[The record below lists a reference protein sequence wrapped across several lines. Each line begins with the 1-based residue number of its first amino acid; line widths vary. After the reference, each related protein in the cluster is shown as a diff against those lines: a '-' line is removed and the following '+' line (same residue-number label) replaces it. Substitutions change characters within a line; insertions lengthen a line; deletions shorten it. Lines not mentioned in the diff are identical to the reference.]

1 MLLLIILLPVAL
13 AAFCAMQKDDF
24 RRWQIAV
31 MLLMQAAATALC
43 AAVFCTG
50 RTYATAPLTFARG
63 IFFSLQSD
71 AFGSFFALLTAICWL
86 FTILYASVYMKH
98 EHREP
103 RFYCFLFLTEA
114 SVLGAAFAGDM
125 MTLYLFYEL
134 TTVCSTPLV
143 LHSLTGKAL
152 MGATKYLYYS
162 IAGAFIALFGIAVLY
177 QQGVSM
183 FFVRGGTAAGVS
195 AMTLV
200 AAFCVILGFCAKAG
214 LFPMHNWLP
223 YAHPVA
229 PAPAHALLSGI
240 ITKVGV
246 VGSVR
251 LIYFMLGADR
261 LRGTCEQTAL
271 IALALLTVFMG
282 SFMGVTEDGLKKR
295 LAYSSISNLSYVLL
309 GVFMMTPLGLVG
321 ALLQIFFHAL
331 AKIGIFQC
339 AGAIIFL
346 TETDTISGFPG
357 LGKRI
362 PLTML
367 CFTGLSLSLVGIPPF
382 GGFYSKWYLAL
393 AGLDGMTGLL
403 RYTIPAVLLISALLT
418 GIYLFWPITC
428 TFFPGR
434 DHPAAKRVH
443 EPWRMMLSLVSF
455 TALCLIL
462 GALHPAVVTVM
473 ERITGTIL

>member
-13 AAFCAMQKDDF
+13 SVFCACQKDDF
-24 RRWQIAV
+24 SAAPVGV
-31 MLLMQAAATALC
+31 MLFIQGIITALC
-43 AAVFCTG
+43 AVVFCSG
-50 RTYATAPLTFARG
+50 NPYATTPLYFAQG
-63 IFFSLQSD
+63 LSFSLQSD
-71 AFGSFFALLTAICWL
+71 NFGSFFSLLTAICWL
-86 FTILYASVYMKH
+86 FTILYASIYMKH

-114 SVLGAAFAGDM
+114 AVLGASFSGDL

-177 QQGVSM
+177 QQGVSL
-183 FFVRGGTAAGVS
+183 FFVRGGTTETMS
-195 AMTLV
+195 AMTTI

-214 LFPMHNWLP
+214 IFPMHNWLP

-246 VGSVR
+246 VGAVR
-251 LIYFMLGADR
+251 LIYFMV
-261 LRGTCEQTAL
+261 GTDNLCGTWVQTTL
-271 IALALLTVFMG
+271 IALALLTVLMG
-282 SFMGVTEDGLKKR
+282 SFMGITEDGLKKR

-339 AGAIIFL
+339 AGSIIFL
-346 TETDTISGFPG
+346 TNTETISGFPG
-357 LGKRI
+357 LGRKI

-393 AGLDGMTGLL
+393 AGLDGMTGFL
-403 RYTIPAVLLISALLT
+403 RYAIPAVLLISALLT
-418 GIYLFWPITC
+418 AIYLFWPITR
-428 TFFPGR
+428 TFFPGK
-434 DHPAAKRVH
+434 DFPAAERVK
-443 EPWRMMLSLVSF
+443 EPWKMMLSLVGF
-455 TALCLIL
+455 TSLCLIL
-462 GALHPAVVTVM
+462 GVFHPAVVDLM
-473 ERITGTIL
+473 ERIVGTIL